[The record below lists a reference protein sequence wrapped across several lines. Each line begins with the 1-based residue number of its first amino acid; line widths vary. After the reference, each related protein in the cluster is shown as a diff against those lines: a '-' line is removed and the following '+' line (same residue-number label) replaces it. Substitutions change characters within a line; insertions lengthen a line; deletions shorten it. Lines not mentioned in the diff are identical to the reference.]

1 LRSAWSLLT
10 QRGARTPHAAVVARQ
25 LRKACLVGCSA
36 QKIDMDARALQA

>member
-10 QRGARTPHAAVVARQ
+10 QRGARIPHAVVARQ

>member
-1 LRSAWSLLT
+1 
-10 QRGARTPHAAVVARQ
+10 VARQ